1 MNQHFAATAEA
12 ADRPTRAEAAED
24 VVRLVDLKR
33 RFGATPALDGVSLT
47 VRKGE
52 ILGIIG
58 RSGAGKS
65 TLIRCLNG
73 LERPDSGE
81 VFIEGREISRLGER
95 ELQPL
100 RRRIGM
106 IFQHFNLL
114 SAKTVEDNVA
124 LPLKI
129 EGRPKAERLARA
141 AELLD
146 LVGLSEKAK
155 AYPSSLSGGQKQR
168 VGIARALAARPALLL
183 SDEATSALDPETTR
197 SILAL
202 LKDINR
208 QLGLTILLITHE
220 MEVIRSIADRVAV
233 IDAGRIVEEGP
244 VWSVFADPRS
254 EITQQPA
261 RRHPAAT
268 AGRDRRPAG
277 ADRPATRRSCRIDV
291 AGEAARGPLLSDL
304 AAAVPG
310 SFRLVHG
317 GIDHVQQQPVG
328 TLFLAVPG
336 SDASHLRE
344 VIAFPEG
351 PRARGWRCLAMSPIL
366 FELLLRSIWETVLM
380 TAASGLIS
388 LVFGL
393 PLGLALVATDR
404 GGIAE
409 SLWVN
414 RALGAVINGF
424 RSVPFIILLVALI
437 PVTRLIVG
445 TSIGTW
451 AAIVPL
457 SIAATP
463 YYARIAEVSLREV
476 DHGLIEA
483 ARAMG
488 GNRWTIIREV
498 LVPEALP
505 GIVAGFT
512 VTLVTLIGASAMAGA
527 IGAGGLGDL
536 AIRYGYQRFETS
548 VMVAV
553 VIVLIILVCGI
564 QWAATGWWPGWIGG
578 GEEWPAVSTA

>member
-1 MNQHFAATAEA
+1 MNQHNMASVETIDPTKA
-12 ADRPTRAEAAED
+12 RPDASQD

-33 RFGATPALDGVSLT
+33 RFGATAALDGVSLT

-95 ELQPL
+95 DLQPL

-155 AYPSSLSGGQKQR
+155 AYPASLSGGQKQR

-208 QLGLTILLITHE
+208 RLGLTILLITHE

-254 EITQQPA
+254 GITKSLLGTIRPQLPA
-261 RRHPAAT
+261 ELSARLLPS
-268 AGRDRRPAG
+268 AGTDTILRV
-277 ADRPATRRSCRIDV
+277 DV

-304 AAAVPG
+304 AAIVPG
-310 SFRLVHG
+310 PFRLVHG
-317 GIDHVQQQPVG
+317 GIDHIQQQPVG
-328 TLFLAVPG
+328 TLFLSVPG
-336 SDASHLRE
+336 ADARHLAE
-344 VIAFPEG
+344 VITFLKS
-351 PRARGWRCLAMSPIL
+351 RQAR
-366 FELLLRSIWETVLM
+366 V
-380 TAASGLIS
+380 
-388 LVFGL
+388 
-393 PLGLALVATDR
+393 
-404 GGIAE
+404 
-409 SLWVN
+409 
-414 RALGAVINGF
+414 
-424 RSVPFIILLVALI
+424 
-437 PVTRLIVG
+437 
-445 TSIGTW
+445 
-451 AAIVPL
+451 
-457 SIAATP
+457 
-463 YYARIAEVSLREV
+463 
-476 DHGLIEA
+476 
-483 ARAMG
+483 
-488 GNRWTIIREV
+488 EV
-498 LVPEALP
+498 L
-505 GIVAGFT
+505 GHVAG
-512 VTLVTLIGASAMAGA
+512 
-527 IGAGGLGDL
+527 
-536 AIRYGYQRFETS
+536 S
-548 VMVAV
+548 V
-553 VIVLIILVCGI
+553 
-564 QWAATGWWPGWIGG
+564 
-578 GEEWPAVSTA
+578 

>member
-1 MNQHFAATAEA
+1 MNQHFAATAETTDQA
-12 ADRPTRAEAAED
+12 AATPQD

-33 RFGATPALDGVSLT
+33 RFGTTPALDGISLT

-81 VFIEGREISRLGER
+81 VFIEGREISRLRER
-95 ELQPL
+95 DLQPL

-129 EGRPKAERLARA
+129 EGRPKAERLQRA

-146 LVGLSEKAK
+146 LVGLSKKAK
-155 AYPSSLSGGQKQR
+155 AYPASLSGGQKQR

-220 MEVIRSIADRVAV
+220 MEVIRSIADGVAV

-254 EITQQPA
+254 DITRSLLGAIRPQLPA
-261 RRHPAAT
+261 ELAARLVPS
-268 AGRDRRPAG
+268 AGTETILRV
-277 ADRPATRRSCRIDV
+277 DV

-304 AAAVPG
+304 AVAVPG

-317 GIDHVQQQPVG
+317 GIDHIQQQPVG

-336 SDASHLRE
+336 SDAGHLAH
-344 VIAFPEG
+344 VITFLK
-351 PRARGWRCLAMSPIL
+351 ARQ
-366 FELLLRSIWETVLM
+366 
-380 TAASGLIS
+380 
-388 LVFGL
+388 
-393 PLGLALVATDR
+393 
-404 GGIAE
+404 
-409 SLWVN
+409 
-414 RALGAVINGF
+414 
-424 RSVPFIILLVALI
+424 
-437 PVTRLIVG
+437 
-445 TSIGTW
+445 
-451 AAIVPL
+451 
-457 SIAATP
+457 
-463 YYARIAEVSLREV
+463 ARV
-476 DHGLIEA
+476 
-483 ARAMG
+483 
-488 GNRWTIIREV
+488 EV
-498 LVPEALP
+498 L
-505 GIVAGFT
+505 GHVANP
-512 VTLVTLIGASAMAGA
+512 V
-527 IGAGGLGDL
+527 
-536 AIRYGYQRFETS
+536 
-548 VMVAV
+548 
-553 VIVLIILVCGI
+553 
-564 QWAATGWWPGWIGG
+564 
-578 GEEWPAVSTA
+578 